1 MCVYMYVWLGV
12 SWNVSPLRYR
22 KLATVLHHNNI
33 SASCMCVYA
42 CVCEGQILTQS
53 ICTITFVTFLSFESD
68 LMLVA
73 NFQRESRQLTHKHLV
88 ARSDKDNKEK
98 QVTGTVCVGVS
109 ERASALTQCVSVF
122 VIQPSQRKQSLS
134 SIPLLSPSS
143 PSLSLGYRLLATRHF
158 RPKNKP
164 LEMKRTRNKT

>member
-1 MCVYMYVWLGV
+1 MF
-12 SWNVSPLRYR
+12 
-22 KLATVLHHNNI
+22 A
-33 SASCMCVYA
+33 YA
-42 CVCEGQILTQS
+42 CICTCDWVFPGMCHHCGTGSLQLFCTTTTSLLPVCACMREGQILTQS

-73 NFQRESRQLTHKHLV
+73 NFQRESRQLTHKHLA

-98 QVTGTVCVGVS
+98 QVTGTVCVGVC

-143 PSLSLGYRLLATRHF
+143 PSLSLLDTVS
-158 RPKNKP
+158 
-164 LEMKRTRNKT
+164 